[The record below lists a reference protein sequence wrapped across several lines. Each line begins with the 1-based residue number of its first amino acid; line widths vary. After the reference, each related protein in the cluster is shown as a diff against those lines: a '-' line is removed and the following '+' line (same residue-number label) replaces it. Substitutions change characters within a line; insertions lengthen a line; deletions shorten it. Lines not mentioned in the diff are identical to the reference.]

1 MPKFELIPLAEA
13 KLSSATGKRAEVIRE
28 YVGYIEQLQEGQAG
42 KLQITEGEE
51 TGAAVRRR
59 LGAAAK
65 LAGTDLVI
73 KRAGEEVY
81 FWVRSGLPGR
91 PRRKRGRPRK
101 SQPSQS

>member
-1 MPKFELIPLAEA
+1 MPKFELIPLTEAE
-13 KLSSATGKRAEVIRE
+13 LNSATGKRAEVIRE
-28 YVGYIEQLQEGQAG
+28 YVGYIQQLQEGQAG
-42 KLQITEGEE
+42 KLQITEGE

-81 FWVRSGLPGR
+81 FWVRSGLSGR

-101 SQPSQS
+101 S